1 MSMMMELRKEL
12 MVSVELISGWRV
24 DEVHEM
30 REMRII

>member
-1 MSMMMELRKEL
+1 MMKEL